1 MIQMPSLILVELKP
15 SRIHEGGVGVFALR
29 RIMGGQKIAEG
40 VGDADYRNLVSWST
54 LENYEADIR
63 ERIMNLTIGTPDG
76 FMPPPNFDFNNL
88 PFPYY
93 FNHSCEGNCGFNDIG
108 NFVAIRDIE
117 KGEEVTSDY
126 GLAESNPAFIMQ
138 CTCGSTFC
146 RNTITGN
153 DWKDSEFRSA
163 HLEYMLPR
171 LRLND
176 FE

>member
-1 MIQMPSLILVELKP
+1 MVRTTPLILVELKP

-29 RIMGGQKIAEG
+29 RIMRGQKIAEG
-40 VGDADYRNLVSWST
+40 VGEADYLNLAPWAT
-54 LENYEADIR
+54 IEKYEADIR

-93 FNHSCEGNCGFNDIG
+93 FNHSCEGNCGFNLVG

-117 KGEEVTSDY
+117 KGEELTSDY
-126 GLAESNPAFIMQ
+126 GLADSNPDFIMK
-138 CTCGSTFC
+138 CTCGSKSC
-146 RNTITGN
+146 RKVITGS
-153 DWKDSEFRSA
+153 DWKNCEFRST

-171 LRLND
+171 LRLGS